1 MMPCIS
7 WPRNWGTLFTK
18 GIFFPEKFPKRTVYL
33 QGFAAK
39 KARVILTNGPFVGLA
54 KMAKTPRLHCP
65 GYHAARPRSMCRAFA
80 AILGNGYCQ
89 APRML
94 VIFPWFT
101 WAIFNRSVGNCLPN
115 LHICNWFIRVEK
127 CASPNKF
134 LAGVAGL
141 MACGLIALGIR
152 KPLSYTEIA

>member
-7 WPRNWGTLFTK
+7 WPHNWGNTFSLRADSQL
-18 GIFFPEKFPKRTVYL
+18 KRPGWFWQMGHLWPT
-33 QGFAAK
+33 
-39 KARVILTNGPFVGLA
+39 A
-54 KMAKTPRLHCP
+54 KMAKTPRLHRP
-65 GYHAARPRSMCRAFA
+65 GHHAARPRSMCRAFA